1 MSTGATIALVAGG
14 VAVAGVAFLVLRK
27 PALAPAT
34 AAPAKKPATGTPSAG
49 SLIASLGG
57 AIVSRL
63 GGDALDA
70 LEGKFQ
76 DWIA

>member
-14 VAVAGVAFLVLRK
+14 VAVAGVAFVLLRR
-27 PALAPAT
+27 PAAPAAT
-34 AAPAKKPATGTPSAG
+34 AAPAKKPAAGTPSAG
-49 SLIASLGG
+49 SLIASFGG
-57 AIVSRL
+57 AVVSRL
-63 GGDALDA
+63 GADAIAA